1 MELLLTNMTLISG
14 VAATLFY
21 LFSAWL
27 AGRAMCTDYP
37 LRKHLILGSGCMG
50 VLLQLWALHHQIHDA
65 SGVDLSLFNTLALI
79 SWMMALLTL
88 IFSMFRPVITL
99 TTLAFPLAALS
110 TLAALLI
117 PLPYHPPLYM
127 SHLAETHVVL
137 SIFSYSLYFV
147 AAGLAILLSLL
158 NHRLKHRMQLTGL
171 RLLPPVQSLETLLF
185 ETLLISWIMLTLA
198 IVLGFF
204 AVHNLVAEHLVHK
217 TFFSILAWLIFTSLL
232 VGRYRMGWRGPRAVR
247 MTLIGFSLLLI
258 GFLGSKAVLELV
270 LHVN

>member
-1 MELLLTNMTLISG
+1 
-14 VAATLFY
+14 
-21 LFSAWL
+21 
-27 AGRAMCTDYP
+27 MCTEYP
-37 LRKHLILGSGCMG
+37 LRKNLILGSGG
-50 VLLQLWALHHQIHDA
+50 IGILLQLWALHHQIHNP

-79 SWMMALLTL
+79 SWMMAVLTL
-88 IFSMFRPVITL
+88 FFSMFRPVITL

-110 TLAALLI
+110 TLSALLI
-117 PLPYHPPLYM
+117 PLPYHPPLHM
-127 SHLAETHVVL
+127 SHLAEVHVML

-171 RLLPPVQSLETLLF
+171 KLLPPVQSLETLLF
-185 ETLLISWIMLTLA
+185 ETLLISWLMLSIA

-204 AVHNLVAEHLVHK
+204 AVHSLVAEHLVHK
-217 TFFSILAWLIFTSLL
+217 AFFSILAWLVFTSLL
-232 VGRYRMGWRGPRAVR
+232 IGRYRMGWRGPRAVR
-247 MTLIGFSLLLI
+247 MTLVGFSLLLI